1 MENLGEGGCA
11 SRILRRWSR
20 VGATVHAVSK
30 RKYGRARAVIA
41 ARIGYGKP
49 GYRNPSNTE
58 GTLGTNPAK
67 RAEPDPTSLGK
78 PAAKRGRARFVPKS
92 DT

>member
-1 MENLGEGGCA
+1 MVGRR
-11 SRILRRWSR
+11 SRA
-20 VGATVHAVSK
+20 GATVHTMSK

-49 GYRNPSNTE
+49 GYRNATNTD

-67 RAEPDPTSLGK
+67 RAEPDPTSLGT